1 MSESTSSMSDSTSHD
16 NGESTVYKL
25 SFNNCLCLWWTC
37 CSSIFMMSLAGAV
50 VGRQAA
56 ELAQRI
62 CITFKIHHSHLAG
75 GRLICTSGV

>member
-16 NGESTVYKL
+16 NGESTEYKL
-25 SFNNCLCLWWTC
+25 VFQQLSVSLVDVLLQLHIHDELSWR
-37 CSSIFMMSLAGAV
+37 SS
-50 VGRQAA
+50 RQAA